1 MRTERF
7 AYHDLKIKTHGV
19 IKLFGKNK
27 PKIEQPITPE
37 ELSRLNDKKISDAEI
52 EHLHVRNDS
61 IEIVKYKKRR
71 KILSIILSV
80 CLIVLLILFF
90 VSMLVTQWGDLIIKV
105 DSPAAKKG
113 IVLSEDPEFKTMG
126 VSLSAKQ
133 ADDVTNITYSWL
145 PIDLDTSENGE
156 HNGDNYVAYTFYCK
170 NNGQETLDYDAVLE
184 ITGAAKS
191 ADEAVRVMVYK
202 NGEPSIYGKG
212 KYNDRNTAETDCTKF
227 NTDTEVMTTA
237 TEDFKVDDVDKYTV
251 VIWIEG
257 NDPECIDDIRN
268 GHIRMRMLF
277 SVRDEETTAP
287 AN

>member
-1 MRTERF
+1 M
-7 AYHDLKIKTHGV
+7 
-19 IKLFGKNK
+19 FGKKK

-37 ELSRLNDKKISDAEI
+37 ELSRLNDKKMADAEI
-52 EHLHVRNDS
+52 EHFHVKNDS
-61 IEIVKYKKRR
+61 IDIVKYKKRR
-71 KILSIILSV
+71 KLLSVILTV
-80 CLIVLLILFF
+80 CLIILLILFI
-90 VSMLVTQWGDLIIKV
+90 VSMLLTQWGDLIISV
-105 DSPAAKKG
+105 DSPAVKKG
-113 IVLSEDPEFKTMG
+113 IILSEDPEFKTQ
-126 VSLSAKQ
+126 SAALSAKQ

-145 PIDLDTSENGE
+145 PVDLDTSKDGE

-170 NNGQETLDYDAVLE
+170 NNGQATLDYDAVLE

-202 NGEPSIYGKG
+202 NGTPEIFGKG
-212 KYNDRNTAETDCTKF
+212 KYDDRNTAETDCTKF

-237 TEDFKVDDVDKYTV
+237 TEDFKVDDVDKYTIV
-251 VIWIEG
+251 MWIEG

-277 SVRDEETTAP
+277 SVRDDETTAP